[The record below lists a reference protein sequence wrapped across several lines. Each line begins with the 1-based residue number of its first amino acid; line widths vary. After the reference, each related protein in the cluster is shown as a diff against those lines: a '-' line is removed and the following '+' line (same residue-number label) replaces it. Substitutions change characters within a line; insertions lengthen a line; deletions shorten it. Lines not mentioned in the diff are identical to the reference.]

1 MKNFSPRCAFC
12 NLIIKDK
19 AITALGQRWHAE
31 HLTCA
36 QCSKPYDGSNFFTK
50 VTRLTL
56 TRKGR
61 EGILRAALLGVLLSR
76 VQPLQEAD

>member
-1 MKNFSPRCAFC
+1 MNKFFEQNGAPHCEKCYMKNFSPRCAFC

-50 VTRLTL
+50 VRWPGGA
-56 TRKGR
+56 R
-61 EGILRAALLGVLLSR
+61 
-76 VQPLQEAD
+76 